1 MKNTK
6 LRRGRRIK
14 GGVSTQQ
21 SELRDIHSRIRGSR
35 QAQDGHNLH
44 GTSVTALV
52 AEHAMYSDW
61 SEYEETVEDH
71 VIPRTSLTCKQYLG
85 IFPPE
90 IEVEVMR
97 GSQLNKSTGEM
108 VETTDNRLTW
118 KQDKTLLNRAK
129 PFDAPLDRLYR
140 EGSVSV
146 GLNKRKTV
154 IRDRENVP
162 MTDTVIGPHIDI
174 RLVPPVKKQSKS
186 NPGTQF

>member
-35 QAQDGHNLH
+35 KAQDGHNLH

-52 AEHAMYSDW
+52 AEHGMYYDW

-71 VIPRTSLTCKQYLG
+71 IVPRISLTRKQYLG

-97 GSQLNKSTGEM
+97 GKQRNKSTGQM
-108 VETTDNRLTW
+108 VETTDNRLIW

-129 PFDAPLDRLYR
+129 PFDAPLDRLKR

-146 GLNKRKTV
+146 GLNKRKMIIT
-154 IRDRENVP
+154 DKTNVP
-162 MTDTVIGPHIDI
+162 MTDTVIGPHVNI
-174 RLVPPVKKQSKS
+174 RLVPPVKNK
-186 NPGTQF
+186 